1 METNYLPA
9 IVALLVVC
17 GVLVLYVIALN
28 GKLAAAQA
36 RLDGW
41 DELQSKRMEKTFAE
55 LDGWKDAYLG
65 ELRLHDE
72 TRDVLTRVKAELAMV
87 HDDYA
92 RDLRDLNR
100 RIVLAEG
107 LVRAAEREMA

>member
-1 METNYLPA
+1 MALT
-9 IVALLVVC
+9 IALLLILLAGAVAFALIQR
-17 GVLVLYVIALN
+17 GLVS
-28 GKLAAAQA
+28 
-36 RLDGW
+36 R
-41 DELQSKRMEKTFAE
+41 
-55 LDGWKDAYLG
+55 WKDAYDG
-65 ELRLHDE
+65 SVRLHDE

-107 LVRAAEREMA
+107 LARAAERVHS